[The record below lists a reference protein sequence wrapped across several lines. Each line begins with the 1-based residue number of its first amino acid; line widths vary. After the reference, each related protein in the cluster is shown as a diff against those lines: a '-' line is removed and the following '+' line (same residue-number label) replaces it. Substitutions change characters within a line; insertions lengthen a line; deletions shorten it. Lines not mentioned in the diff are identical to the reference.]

1 MHKYDISFV
10 SYNAPFIIASNCNS
24 ITFLNI
30 GTATAY
36 IEGVPIISGS
46 SITIDGNECEY
57 SETYYSL
64 TFDTTIAGTT
74 QNFVA
79 IKKTYV
85 G

>member
-1 MHKYDISFV
+1 MQKYDISFV
-10 SYNAPFIIASNCNS
+10 SYNAPFIISSNCNS
-24 ITFLNI
+24 ITFLNL
-30 GTATAY
+30 GTATAF

-46 SITIDGNECEY
+46 SITIDGNQCEY

-85 G
+85 Q

>member
-10 SYNAPFIIASNCNS
+10 SYNAPFIISSFCNS

-36 IEGVPIISGS
+36 IEGVPIISGT

-79 IKKTYV
+79 IKKTYIK
-85 G
+85 

>member
-1 MHKYDISFV
+1 MHKYDISFI
-10 SYNAPFIIASNCNS
+10 SYNAPFIIPSNCNS
-24 ITFLNI
+24 ITFLNV
-30 GTATAY
+30 GTATAF

-64 TFDTTIAGTT
+64 TFDTTGGGT

-85 G
+85 K